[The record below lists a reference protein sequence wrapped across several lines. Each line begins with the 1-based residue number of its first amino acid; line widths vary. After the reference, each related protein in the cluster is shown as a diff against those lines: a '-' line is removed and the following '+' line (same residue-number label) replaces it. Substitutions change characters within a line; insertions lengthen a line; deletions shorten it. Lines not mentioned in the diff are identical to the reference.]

1 MRKKLPKGYIR
12 WEEIEK
18 RWMKDPKFVRA
29 WEKIEPEYQLAR
41 ALIGLRLKKK
51 LSQQELAKKIGSKQP
66 VISRIEAM
74 SSTPSVSLLKRV
86 AEALG
91 TRLEIRFLPK

>member
-1 MRKKLPKGYIR
+1 MRKKIKLIP

-18 RWMKDPKFVRA
+18 RWMKNPKFVRA

-41 ALIGLRLKKK
+41 NLIGMRLKKK
-51 LSQQELAKKIGSKQP
+51 LSQAELAKKIGSKQP
-66 VISRIEAM
+66 VISRLEAM
-74 SSTPSVSLLKRV
+74 STTPSVSLLKRV
-86 AEALG
+86 AEALD

>member
-74 SSTPSVSLLKRV
+74 SSTPTVSLLKRV

>member
-1 MRKKLPKGYIR
+1 MRKKIKLIP

-18 RWMKDPKFVRA
+18 RWMKNPKFVRA